1 MNIYYLKKFRKKA
14 WETIKIQV
22 DFFQNDRFNVVGF
35 GYEYEY
41 EYENLT
47 LKDAK
52 KVLRKA
58 RNEYVLYL
66 CQNEKKK
73 KLNKQLEK
81 L

>member
-1 MNIYYLKKFRKKA
+1 M
-14 WETIKIQV
+14 
-22 DFFQNDRFNVVGF
+22 GF